1 MTSVLPRRPAAPPL
15 PALPERFAAW
25 FAARGWAP
33 RQHQLDLLAAAQ
45 AGEDALLIAPTGA
58 GKTLAGFLPSLID
71 LARPAN
77 RSRLHTLYVSPLK
90 ALAVDVERN
99 LGRPVADLRL
109 GVRVETRTGDT
120 SMSKRKRQRV
130 DPPDILLTTPEQVA
144 LLLAS
149 ADSFTLF
156 ADLRRVVFDELHAI
170 AASKRG
176 DLLSLD
182 LARLRAI
189 APMMRAT
196 GLSATVRDPAELQRW
211 LVGQP
216 LGRTSS
222 PVRSTGE
229 GNHPK
234 DSGGGAGKRADPGSD
249 VSSPGRE
256 SSEGDASAGSPST
269 AFGGPPPPLHG
280 GESHARVARL
290 ILAPPGA
297 KAELTILDTEERM
310 PWAGHSA
317 RHALA
322 DVYARIRAAGMT
334 LVFVNT
340 RSQAEFVFQTL
351 WSLNEDGLAIALHHG
366 SLDASQRRRVEEAMA
381 AGRLKAVVCTSTLDL
396 GIDWGD
402 VDLVINIG
410 APKGSSR
417 LMQRIGRAN
426 HRLDEPSRALLVPS
440 NRFEVLECRAA
451 VDAANEGAQDTA
463 VARAGA
469 LDVLCQ
475 HILGMACAA
484 PFAAE
489 DLYAE
494 VTSAE
499 PYRDVSRETFDKALA
514 FVAHGGYALVSYE
527 RFAKIKEVVDEHGEV
542 RWRITNGRVAQA
554 YRMNVGTIV
563 EAATLKVRL
572 VRGRHSGAAKPNPE
586 PVLSS
591 DRTRHTGPGSSS
603 GMTAANSERYT
614 GPLRRGGRVL
624 GELEEGFLE
633 TLAPG
638 DTFLFGGEILALQ
651 GIVENEALV
660 SRSRSDTPKVPTY
673 AGGKFPLSTYLAE
686 RVRTLLADPNHWGA
700 MPMQVAEWLE
710 LQRERSALPPPGDL
724 LVETFPRGGRN
735 YLVCYPFEGRLAHQT
750 LGMLLTRRM
759 ERAHLRPLGFVA
771 TDYVLAVWAKTDIG
785 ARLTNGLVSLDDL
798 FAQDMLGDDLEDW
811 LQESALMKR
820 TFRQNAIVSG
830 LIERNFIG
838 KEKNARQVTIST
850 DLIYDVLRRYEPDH
864 ILLQAARL
872 DASTGLLDLVRL
884 ATMLARVKGRILHKD
899 LEKISPLA
907 VPIMLEVGR
916 EPVHGEGRDAI
927 LAEAEAE
934 LVREVM
940 G

>member
-1 MTSVLPRRPAAPPL
+1 MTALSPRRSPKRTVQPAGREPTRLPPL
-15 PALPERFAAW
+15 FEDW
-25 FAARGWAP
+25 FTARGWAP
-33 RQHQLDLLAAAQ
+33 RQHQLDLLAASQ
-45 AGEDALLIAPTGA
+45 RGENALLIAPTGA

-71 LARPAN
+71 LMRPAN
-77 RSRLHTLYVSPLK
+77 RSRLHTLYISPLK

-109 GVRVETRTGDT
+109 GVRIETRTGDT
-120 SMSKRKRQRV
+120 SVSKRKRQRV
-130 DPPDILLTTPEQVA
+130 DPPDILLTTPEQLA

-149 ADSFTLF
+149 PDSHHLF
-156 ADLRRVVFDELHAI
+156 ADLRRIIFDELHAI
-170 AASKRG
+170 VASKRG
-176 DLLSLD
+176 DLLALD
-182 LARLRAI
+182 LSRLRRI
-189 APMMRAT
+189 APMMTTT

-211 LVGQP
+211 LVGQNPSLLP
-216 LGRTSS
+216 LA
-222 PVRSTGE
+222 GE
-229 GNHPK
+229 GGPTQ
-234 DSGGGAGKRADPGSD
+234 SGRMRGEAT
-249 VSSPGRE
+249 
-256 SSEGDASAGSPST
+256 SPSPQQEADSLIRPFLT
-269 AFGGPPPPLHG
+269 KGPPSPAG
-280 GESHARVARL
+280 GRRDAAAANLATL

-297 KAELTILDTEERM
+297 PADLSILDTEQRM
-310 PWAGHSA
+310 PWSGHSA

-322 DVYARIRAAGMT
+322 EVYARIKRAGMT

-340 RSQAEFVFQTL
+340 RSQAEFVFQAL
-351 WSLNEDGLAIALHHG
+351 WSLNEDSLPIALHHG

-402 VDLVINIG
+402 VDLVVNIG

-426 HRLDEPSRALLVPS
+426 HRLDEPSVALLVPS

-484 PFAAE
+484 PFRAD

-494 VTSAE
+494 IVSAE
-499 PYRDVSRETFDKALA
+499 PYAGVTREIFDKALA
-514 FVAHGGYALVSYE
+514 FVAHGGYALAGYE
-527 RFAKIKEVVDEHGEV
+527 RFAKIKQVVGKDGQDGA
-542 RWRITNGRVAQA
+542 WRIANGRIAQS

-563 EAATLKVRL
+563 EASSLKVRL
-572 VRGRHSGAAKPNPE
+572 VQGKAQAEG
-586 PVLSS
+586 
-591 DRTRHTGPGSSS
+591 T
-603 GMTAANSERYT
+603 YT

-633 TLAPG
+633 SLVPG
-638 DTFLFGGEILALQ
+638 DTFLFGGEILALR

-660 SRSRSDTPKVPTY
+660 SRSRSDTPRVPSY
-673 AGGKFPLSTYLAE
+673 AGGKFPLSTYLAS
-686 RVRTLLADPNHWGA
+686 RVRTLLADPAHWGT
-700 MPMQVAEWLE
+700 MPMQVAEWLG
-710 LQRERSALPPPGDL
+710 LQQERSALPPAGDL
-724 LVETFPRGGRN
+724 LVETFPRANRH

-759 ERAHLRPLGFVA
+759 ERAYLKPLGFVA
-771 TDYVLAVWAKTDIG
+771 TDYAMAIWLKEDIG
-785 ARLTNGLVSLDDL
+785 ARASKGLVSIDEL

-830 LIERNFIG
+830 LIERNFPG
-838 KEKNARQVTIST
+838 KEKTGRQVTIST
-850 DLIYDVLRRYEPDH
+850 DLIFDVLRRHEPDH
-864 ILLQAARL
+864 ILLQAARQ

-884 ATMLARVKGRILHKD
+884 AEMLRRIEGRILHKD
-899 LEKISPLA
+899 LDRISPLA

-916 EPVHGEGRDAI
+916 EPIHGEGRDAI
-927 LAEAEAE
+927 LADAEAE

>member
-1 MTSVLPRRPAAPPL
+1 VTKSDPPAAAL
-15 PALPERFAAW
+15 PARFTAW
-25 FAARGWAP
+25 FEARGWQP
-33 RQHQLDLLAAAQ
+33 RAHQLALLAAAQ

-58 GKTLAGFLPSLID
+58 GKTLAGFLPSLVD
-71 LARPAN
+71 LTERPRN
-77 RSRLHTLYVSPLK
+77 RRGLHTLYVSPLK

-109 GVRVETRTGDT
+109 GVAIETRTGDT
-120 SMSKRKRQRV
+120 SVAKRKRQRER
-130 DPPDILLTTPEQVA
+130 PPDILLTTPEQVA

-149 ADSFTLF
+149 PDSWTLF
-156 ADLRRVVFDELHAI
+156 ADLRRIVFDELHAI
-170 AASKRG
+170 VAGKRG
-176 DLLSLD
+176 DLLCLD
-182 LARLRAI
+182 LARLRRI

-216 LGRTSS
+216 ARARPLLPLAGEGGPAKRGRMRGGAAAAAVSDSDPTGRPDVVGPPSPAGGRRTSET
-222 PVRSTGE
+222 STQ
-229 GNHPK
+229 
-234 DSGGGAGKRADPGSD
+234 
-249 VSSPGRE
+249 
-256 SSEGDASAGSPST
+256 T
-269 AFGGPPPPLHG
+269 L
-280 GESHARVARL
+280 ARL
-290 ILAPPGA
+290 VVAPPGA
-297 KAELTILDTEERM
+297 PADLKILDTEQRM
-310 PWAGHSA
+310 PWSGHSA
-317 RHALA
+317 RHALGE
-322 DVYARIRAAGMT
+322 VYAAIRGAGMT
-334 LVFVNT
+334 LIFTNT
-340 RSQAEFVFQTL
+340 RSQAEFIFQTL
-351 WSLNEDGLAIALHHG
+351 WAMNDDNLPIALHHG

-451 VDAANEGAQDTA
+451 VDAAAIGAQDTA

-469 LDVLCQ
+469 LDVMCQ
-475 HILGMACAA
+475 HILGMACAG

-489 DLYAE
+489 ELYTE
-494 VTSAE
+494 ITSAE
-499 PYRDVSRETFDKALA
+499 PYREVSRETFDKALA
-514 FVAHGGYALVSYE
+514 FVAHGGYALAGYE
-527 RFAKIKEVVDEHGEV
+527 RFAKIKEVTDEHGEV
-542 RWRITNGRVAQA
+542 RWRVANGRVAQA

-563 EAATLKVRL
+563 EASSLKVRL
-572 VRGRHSGAAKPNPE
+572 VRGRKGGGDGQGASQNA
-586 PVLSS
+586 
-591 DRTRHTGPGSSS
+591 
-603 GMTAANSERYT
+603 SEVYT

-638 DTFLFGGEILALQ
+638 DTFLFGGEVLALQ
-651 GIVENEALV
+651 AIVENEALV
-660 SRSRSDTPKVPTY
+660 SRARSDTPRVPTY

-686 RVRTLLADPNHWGA
+686 GVRNLLADPNHWDK

-724 LVETFPRGGRN
+724 LVETFPRGNRF

-771 TDYVLAVWAKTDIG
+771 TDYVMAVWGKTDVG
-785 ARLTNGLVSLDDL
+785 LRARQGLVSIDDL
-798 FAQDMLGDDLEDW
+798 FSQDMLGDDLEDW
-811 LQESALMKR
+811 LQDSALMKR

-830 LIERNFIG
+830 LIERNFPG
-838 KEKNARQVTIST
+838 KEKTGRQITVST
-850 DLIYDVLRRYEPDH
+850 DLIYDVLRRHEPDH
-864 ILLQAARL
+864 ILLQAARA

-884 ATMLARVKGRILHKD
+884 AAMLSRVKGRILHKD
-899 LEKISPLA
+899 LDRISPLA

-916 EPVHGEGRDAI
+916 EPIHGEGRDAI